1 MTCYMNIHCK
11 TADYWKGKSNLL
23 QLAWGGA
30 KLFFIGAGEGG
41 VVGEAAELG
50 GFQDWGSLGDL
61 GAGKKK
67 PFAGDVVV
75 DGVAGFFFELSHHVV
90 LAEIVF
96 PGKGFDGE
104 VFGQVVVDVAE
115 KLFNL
120 GIAAVGAGIVDVLLF
135 QENAVY
141 INHELGEK
149 GSAKKL
155 TAEFFIFQGG
165 FQFVEQL
172 F

>member
-11 TADYWKGKSNLL
+11 TAGYWKGKSNLL

-41 VVGEAAELG
+41 VVGEAAGLC
-50 GFQDWGSLGDL
+50 GFDYGGSLGDL
-61 GAGKKK
+61 GTGKEQ
-67 PFAGDVVV
+67 ALAYDVVV
-75 DGVAGFFFELSHHVV
+75 DGVAGFFFEFAHHVV

-104 VFGQVVVDVAE
+104 VFGQIVVDVAE

-120 GIAAVGAGIVDVLLF
+120 GVAAVGAGVVDVLLLKK
-135 QENAVY
+135 NTIY
-141 INHELGEK
+141 INHKLREK
-149 GSAKKL
+149 SSAKER
-155 TAEFFIFQGG
+155 TAKSFIF
-165 FQFVEQL
+165 
-172 F
+172 